1 MDLDL
6 AREVAGPAALTAV
19 VAFDGVSKWYGNV
32 IGLNKLTLR
41 VPPGITGLLGPNGAG
56 KSTLLQLA
64 TGQLRPSQGEVRVLG
79 HRAWNNPGLTRHVG
93 LCPEQ
98 DAFYEW
104 MTGLDFVRTCA
115 RLTGMGRR
123 PAAAA
128 AEKALAVVGM
138 TANMGRAI
146 RGYSKGMRQRTKL
159 AQALVHEPRVLFL
172 DEPFTGTDPVA
183 RRDLLEVIRGLAS
196 AGRSVLVSSHVLHEV
211 EALTPNVVLL
221 HRGRLVA
228 EGHVRQIRDL
238 IDRHPHRIVL
248 VCDDYR
254 ALAARVVG
262 WEDVE
267 GVKVLRREG
276 AVLVETRRPDAF
288 YARLPELSLEGGTP
302 LREVYSEDDNLEAVF
317 KYLVSR

>member
-1 MDLDL
+1 
-6 AREVAGPAALTAV
+6 VTPV
-19 VAFDGVSKWYGNV
+19 IAFDGVSKWYGNV

-41 VPPGITGLLGPNGAG
+41 IPAGVTGLLGPNGAG

-64 TGQLRPSQGEVRVLG
+64 TGQLRPSQGTVRVLG
-79 HRAWNNPGLTRHVG
+79 QPVWNNPALMRHVG

-98 DAFYEW
+98 DAFWEW
-104 MTGLDFVRTCA
+104 MTGFDFVRTCA

-123 PAAAA
+123 AAGSA
-128 AEKALAVVGM
+128 AEQALATVGM
-138 TANMGRAI
+138 TENMHRAI

-159 AQALVHEPRVLFL
+159 AQSLVHGPHVLFL
-172 DEPFTGTDPVA
+172 DEPFTGTDPVG
-183 RRDLLEVIRGLAS
+183 RHELIEVIRGLGA

-211 EALTPNVVLL
+211 QVLTPNIILL

-238 IDRHPHRIVL
+238 IDAHPHRIVL

-254 ALAARVVG
+254 GLAAKVVA
-262 WEDVE
+262 WDDVE
-267 GVKVLRREG
+267 GVKVMDRDSAL
-276 AVLVETRRPDAF
+276 LVETRRPDAF
-288 YARLPELSLEGGTP
+288 YGRLPALAKDGAAI
-302 LREVYSEDDNLEAVF
+302 REVYSEDDNLEAVF